1 MVQFSPRMRSA
12 LLCLAGLLACAPP
25 AAAEM
30 RGLWVV
36 RTGLAS
42 PQAVD
47 RVVDQAAAGGFN
59 ALFVQVRGRGD
70 AFYESRRAPRSAL
83 LRGQPADFDPLA
95 RLIERARSRG
105 LEVHGWVNVLLVQD
119 FPLPLP
125 QGHVLQEHPDWVM
138 VPRQLAGRAASVEP
152 RALPWLVRQ
161 GERGRPDVEGLY
173 LSPSAPGLGDYL
185 DGVVR
190 ELVRGYPLAGLHLDF
205 IRYPGPDYD
214 WSAAALDGFRRLT
227 RREAGSDLPAFAAYR
242 RDRLTA
248 IAARLSESARQERPG
263 LQVSAAVV
271 PDEAAAVNHKFQ
283 DWPQWL
289 ARGILDAVCPMA
301 YTEDTR
307 LFRAQV
313 ERARVIAGPSRV
325 VWAGVGAYRMSLPG
339 IVEKIQAA
347 RATGASGVILFSQ
360 ESLAPTD
367 FARLR
372 DAVFTPHPAAR
383 SSAAGAGGR

>member
-1 MVQFSPRMRSA
+1 MRLA
-12 LLCLAGLLACAPP
+12 LLSLVGLLACAPS

-36 RTGLAS
+36 RTGLTS

-47 RVVDQAAAGGFN
+47 RLVDQAVEGGFN

-70 AFYESRRAPRSAL
+70 AFYESRRAPRSVL
-83 LRGQPADFDPLA
+83 LRGQPAAFDPLA
-95 RLIERARSRG
+95 RLLERARSRG

-138 VPRQLAGRAASVEP
+138 VPRQLAVRAGSVDA
-152 RALPWLVRQ
+152 RGLAWLVRQ

-173 LSPSAPGLGDYL
+173 LSPSAPGLADYL

-205 IRYPGPDYD
+205 IRYPGPEYD
-214 WSAAALDGFRRLT
+214 WSPAALDGFRRLA
-227 RREAGSDLPAFAAYR
+227 RREASSDAVGFAGYR
-242 RDRLTA
+242 REVLTA
-248 IAARLSESARQERPG
+248 LAARLSAAARQERPG

-289 ARGILDAVCPMA
+289 ARGILDAICPMA

-307 LFRAQV
+307 LFRSQV
-313 ERARVIAGPSRV
+313 ERARAIAGPNRV
-325 VWAGVGAYRMSLPG
+325 VWAGVGAYRMRLPG

-360 ESLAPTD
+360 ESLAPAD

-372 DAVFTPHPAAR
+372 QGVFAVPVAGHAPTV
-383 SSAAGAGGR
+383 GAGGR